1 MTLQDL
7 FIEYNTCDISVLINS
22 IANHIDWLSEKLLDD
37 PWDTVA
43 QVNRDMENK
52 ILNNLLNVEGYLNRH
67 GVDWDID
74 RFGSI
79 GNIIIY

>member
-7 FIEYNTCDISVLINS
+7 FIEYGTCDISTLVNK
-22 IANHIDWLSEKLLDD
+22 IANHIDWLSEKLWDD

-43 QVNRDMENK
+43 QVHLDLENK
-52 ILNNLLNVEGYLNRH
+52 ILDNLMNLDNYLNLH
-67 GVDWDID
+67 GTDWDID
-74 RFGSI
+74 SSI